1 MNPADGDRHPLS
13 HEAAAE
19 LHNEGVAHEHSDV
32 NIRAILMFAGG
43 LVVVAVIVQVAMW
56 LLFGVFEKRAAAN
69 DPLVSPLAAPPAA
82 MPHTTAASPSFG
94 EAAGPQLLTDEP
106 RALQLLHARERRD
119 LESYGWIDQ
128 RNGVARIP
136 IEQAE
141 KLLIERGLPVRSTGQ
156 ADPNLGTHGP
166 ALGEA
171 SSGRAI
177 PIPKETSQPAAAPAA
192 QKPGA
197 GAQPAGSAM
206 PPAAGTQKPG
216 GGA

>member
-1 MNPADGDRHPLS
+1 MNPADGDLHP
-13 HEAAAE
+13 HEAAD

-43 LVVVAVIVQVAMW
+43 LVVVAAIVHVAMW
-56 LLFGVFEKRAAAN
+56 LLFGVFEKSAAAN
-69 DPLVSPLAAPPAA
+69 DPRVSPLAAPPAA
-82 MPHTTAASPSFG
+82 MPRTTAASPSFG

-106 RALQLLHARERRD
+106 RALQMLRTRERRD
-119 LESYGWIDQ
+119 LESYGWVDQ
-128 RNGVARIP
+128 HNGVARIP
-136 IEQAE
+136 IAQAE
-141 KLLIERGLPVRSTGQ
+141 KLLIERGLPVRSSGQ
-156 ADPNLGTHGP
+156 ADPSLGTHGS

-177 PIPKETSQPAAAPAA
+177 PIPKETPQP
-192 QKPGA
+192 GT
-197 GAQPAGSAM
+197 